1 MTKNRTTN
9 LHDAGVDVKIVLSGL
24 WVSMLFVFAYV
35 DIFGFWRAVVINGA
49 LHGRVPRAGFAID
62 QTFLALTTV
71 YILIPSLMVAV
82 SLLAPARINRT
93 TNVVVSLL
101 YVVSVVLS
109 ILGEPGST
117 SSSAA
122 SSRLRSYS
130 PSPESRGLGRAVPPA
145 DQPERLARWIDQRTS
160 AAARSRLLAR
170 SVFSV
175 ERASLA
181 GCHHASL
188 HSTAKS
194 DAAGR
199 YRLRPPPPG
208 APHTHRVEPDM
219 LQAQSIKIFTTT
231 QSAVSGVELLSSRP
245 VTQLT

>member
-35 DIFGFWRAVVINGA
+35 DIFGFWRADVINGA
-49 LHGRVPRAGFAID
+49 LHGKVPRAGFAID

-109 ILGEPGST
+109 ILGETWVYFILGSVVEVALLLT
-117 SSSAA
+117 I
-122 SSRLRSYS
+122 
-130 PSPESRGLGRAVPPA
+130 
-145 DQPERLARWIDQRTS
+145 ARVAW
-160 AAARSRLLAR
+160 
-170 SVFSV
+170 VW
-175 ERASLA
+175 
-181 GCHHASL
+181 
-188 HSTAKS
+188 
-194 DAAGR
+194 
-199 YRLRPPPPG
+199 P
-208 APHTHRVEPDM
+208 
-219 LQAQSIKIFTTT
+219 
-231 QSAVSGVELLSSRP
+231 SRP
-245 VTQLT
+245 AR